1 MCANYAEN
9 QIRLLLTIKSFLA
22 HFEELFL
29 GEKFR
34 VKNEGNVKR
43 GKKKERYY
51 EIWRRDEC
59 FQWEDKEIIIFVS
72 NFGIINE

>member
-9 QIRLLLTIKSFLA
+9 QIRLLLLTIRSFLA

-43 GKKKERYY
+43 GKKKER
-51 EIWRRDEC
+51 EKDIMR
-59 FQWEDKEIIIFVS
+59 
-72 NFGIINE
+72 FGEEMNVFNEKIKK

>member
-9 QIRLLLTIKSFLA
+9 QIRLLLLTIKSFLA

-29 GEKFR
+29 NEKFR

-43 GKKKERYY
+43 GKKIER
-51 EIWRRDEC
+51 EKNIMR
-59 FQWEDKEIIIFVS
+59 
-72 NFGIINE
+72 FGEEMNVFNEKIKK